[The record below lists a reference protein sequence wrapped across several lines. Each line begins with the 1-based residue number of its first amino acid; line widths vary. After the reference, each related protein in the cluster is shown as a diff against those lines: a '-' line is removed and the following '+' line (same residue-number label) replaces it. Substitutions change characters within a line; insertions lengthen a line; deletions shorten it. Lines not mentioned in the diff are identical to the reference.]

1 MATPSHGRVAQLAEH
16 APEKRGVTGS
26 TPVPTTRVARAC
38 EGLLSLVMMRL
49 RAEVAQLLRPKA
61 LSSGVALVYALIVGS
76 RGAAGIDRIPND
88 PGYEYVLGRFRE
100 GLRIGEVKPYLYVDQ
115 ALAASVAS
123 RFPIMFH
130 ALVLNIISHAVW
142 VVAAFFIFH
151 ALKRLSLP
159 DVVAACGGLALV
171 LSPWAAE
178 SSLGNYGNM
187 RWALLAGAVVMVS
200 VETSQS
206 RPSATRLIGGTAI
219 ACLSNPLSLVLLVP
233 LGVRLVS
240 KSTSSRG
247 VTSLAS
253 AMVAA
258 TLLINT
264 LTSGG
269 AGHGTTIRRFWS
281 GAGFFWLSG
290 QILPGLGA
298 VIGLIV
304 VLFFWRRLDTFGP
317 LAAVL
322 FMSTLVLVASSYYL
336 GGIADRYFTT
346 PAATCAVGFLTMSP
360 ILRNARSLAWRVVLA
375 VVVLIIAVPVSR
387 YFFVQPWLTTGP
399 SWTQQVRD
407 ARERCSS
414 GDIESVRLVPSA
426 GDGETDDIDCK
437 YLD

>member
-1 MATPSHGRVAQLAEH
+1 LGTTATRRLHPATLNSI
-16 APEKRGVTGS
+16 VT
-26 TPVPTTRVARAC
+26 
-38 EGLLSLVMMRL
+38 LL
-49 RAEVAQLLRPKA
+49 
-61 LSSGVALVYALIVGS
+61 YALIVGA

-88 PGYEYVLGRFRE
+88 PGYDLVLDRIRFGVSALETR
-100 GLRIGEVKPYLYVDQ
+100 PYLKAD
-115 ALAASVAS
+115 AITAASLAS
-123 RFPIMFH
+123 RLPIELH
-130 ALVLNIISHAVW
+130 AIALNIISQLVW
-142 VVAAFFIFH
+142 IVAAFLIFR
-151 ALKRLSLP
+151 ALKRLTLP
-159 DVVAACGGLALV
+159 DTIAACGGLALV

-178 SSLGNYGNM
+178 SSIGNYGNM
-187 RWALLAGAVVMVS
+187 RWALLAAAVVMVA

-233 LGVRLVS
+233 LGIRLVS
-240 KSTSSRG
+240 RSTSGRG

-269 AGHGTTIRRFWS
+269 SGHGTTIRRFWS

-346 PAATCAVGFLTMSP
+346 PATTCAVGFLTMSP
-360 ILRNARSLAWRVVLA
+360 ILANTRSLAWRVVLG
-375 VVVLIIAVPVSR
+375 VVVLTIAVPVSR

-414 GDIESVRLVPSA
+414 GDIESVRFVPSS
-426 GDGETDDIDCK
+426 GDGETDAIDCK

>member
-1 MATPSHGRVAQLAEH
+1 
-16 APEKRGVTGS
+16 
-26 TPVPTTRVARAC
+26 
-38 EGLLSLVMMRL
+38 MMRL
-49 RAEVAQLLRPKA
+49 GTTATRRLHPATLN
-61 LSSGVALVYALIVGS
+61 SIVALVYVLIVGA

-88 PGYEYVLGRFRE
+88 PGYEYVLARFLE
-100 GLRIGEVKPYLYVDQ
+100 GFRIGEVKPYLYVDQ
-115 ALAASVAS
+115 AIAASLAS

-130 ALVLNIISHAVW
+130 AIALNIISHLVW
-142 VVAAFFIFH
+142 IVGAFLIFN
-151 ALKRLSLP
+151 ALKGLSLP
-159 DVVAACGGLALV
+159 DVIAACGGLALV

-187 RWALLAGAVVMVS
+187 RWALLAAAVVMVS

-233 LGVRLVS
+233 LGIRLVS
-240 KSTSSRG
+240 RSTSGRG

-269 AGHGTTIRRFWS
+269 SGHGTTIRTFWS

-346 PAATCAVGFLTMSP
+346 PATTCAVGFLTMSP
-360 ILRNARSLAWRVVLA
+360 ILANTRSLAWRVVLG
-375 VVVLIIAVPVSR
+375 VVVLTIAVPVSR

-414 GDIESVRLVPSA
+414 GDIESVRFVPSS
-426 GDGETDDIDCK
+426 GDGETDAIDCK

>member
-1 MATPSHGRVAQLAEH
+1 
-16 APEKRGVTGS
+16 
-26 TPVPTTRVARAC
+26 
-38 EGLLSLVMMRL
+38 MMRL
-49 RAEVAQLLRPKA
+49 RKGVARLLSPKGV
-61 LSSGVALVYALIVGS
+61 SSGVALVYALIVGA
-76 RGAAGIDRIPND
+76 RGVPGFDRIPSD
-88 PGYEYVLGRFRE
+88 PGYDLVLDGIRFGFSAIETR
-100 GLRIGEVKPYLYVDQ
+100 PYLKAD
-115 ALAASVAS
+115 AITAASLAAK
-123 RFPIMFH
+123 FPLELH
-130 ALVLNIISHAVW
+130 AVVLNIISHAVW
-142 VVAAFFIFH
+142 VVAALLIVN

-187 RWALLAGAVVMVS
+187 RWALLAAAVVMVS

-219 ACLSNPLSLVLLVP
+219 ACLSNPLSFVLLVP

-240 KSTSSRG
+240 KSISGRG

-253 AMVAA
+253 TMVAA
-258 TLLINT
+258 TLLINS

-304 VLFFWRRLDTFGP
+304 VLFFWRRLDKFGL

-346 PAATCAVGFLTMSP
+346 PATTCAAGFLTMSP
-360 ILRNARSLAWRVVLA
+360 ILTNTRSLAWRVVLG

-414 GDIESVRLVPSA
+414 GDIESVRFVPSS

-437 YLD
+437 YMD